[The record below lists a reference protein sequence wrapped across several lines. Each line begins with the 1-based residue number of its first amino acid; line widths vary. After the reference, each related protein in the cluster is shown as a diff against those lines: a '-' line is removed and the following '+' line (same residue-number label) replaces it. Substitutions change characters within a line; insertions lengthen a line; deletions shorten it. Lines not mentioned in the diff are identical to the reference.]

1 MNKGRIGLDMVGL
14 TAVSRAGRPDG
25 LTGTGQ
31 TRRGHKGQDVSCS
44 TKILKQTSLQWPR
57 EVRS

>member
-25 LTGTGQ
+25 PDRNRTDKE
-31 TRRGHKGQDVSCS
+31 RMYCKGRDMSCS

-57 EVRS
+57 